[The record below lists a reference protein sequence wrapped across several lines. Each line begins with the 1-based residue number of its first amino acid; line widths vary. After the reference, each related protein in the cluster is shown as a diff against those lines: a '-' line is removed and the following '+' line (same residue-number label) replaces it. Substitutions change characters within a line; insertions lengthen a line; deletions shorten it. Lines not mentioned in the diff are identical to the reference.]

1 VIPTFTWAN
10 AVPANN
16 AVAASAM
23 RDARETFMPSPEM
36 CRAGLRP
43 LWICDLADRWVGD
56 ERV

>member
-1 VIPTFTWAN
+1 
-10 AVPANN
+10 
-16 AVAASAM
+16 
-23 RDARETFMPSPEM
+23 M